1 MSQLYNQP
9 KRTVKAYLN
18 KRTDVIPKE
27 GDKYVVVGVYPNT
40 TDDLMRPRVEIVLE
54 LERKPGEQK

>member
-1 MSQLYNQP
+1 MKMP
-9 KRTVKAYLN
+9 KMYID
-18 KRTDVIPKE
+18 KRKDSIPQV

-54 LERKPGEQK
+54 LEKDKPKEKQK